1 MPYHDRKT
9 KRLRRGACLALL
21 AAGSV
26 VLSGAAG
33 GRAEQAPGEAAPP
46 EPSGPTA
53 PAELTPPEWQ
63 IGDSWVVETLTQRVQ
78 GREAAADP
86 ETTRL
91 KWQFRVAKIEKVA
104 GGDCYRVDIKCL
116 AASRVRPQGTIWCDK
131 QTLFLRQFQTQV
143 AFQGRYR
150 TIQESYACAK
160 GATAPV
166 VTFVNVLPLAMPAF
180 PPEGAKAAGTFRYTS
195 QPLPAGAK
203 DPGTVRFLHA
213 STQQVRPAGAKALG
227 AIPPNYAKSLGA
239 GPLTEVTIED
249 RRESVRQL
257 WQPGSPWPVYV
268 ENARTEA
275 WLVSTTR
282 SE

>member
-1 MPYHDRKT
+1 MQYHDRKT
-9 KRLRRGACLALL
+9 KRMRCWAYLAVL

-26 VLSGAAG
+26 LLSGAAT
-33 GRAEQAPGEAAPP
+33 GRAEQAPGEAAPAEAT
-46 EPSGPTA
+46 EPVA
-53 PAELTPPEWQ
+53 PAELTPPEWE
-63 IGDSWVVETLTQRVQ
+63 IGDSWVVETLTERVQ
-78 GREAAADP
+78 GREATADP

-104 GGDCYRVDIKCL
+104 GSDCYRVDIQCL
-116 AASRVRPQGTIWCDK
+116 AASRVRPRGSIWCDK

-180 PPEGAKAAGTFRYTS
+180 PPEGAKAADSFTYTS

-203 DPGTVRFLHA
+203 DPGTVRFLHT
-213 STQQVRPAGAKALG
+213 STQQVGPVGAKALE
-227 AIPPNYAKSLGA
+227 AIPPTYAKSLGT
-239 GPLTEVTIED
+239 GPLTEVTLED
-249 RRESVRQL
+249 RRQSVRQL

-268 ENARTEA
+268 ENTRTKA